1 MVEQTD
7 SPLVLALVILLAL
20 IAFGLAGAEDY
31 WDRTSGIGA
40 SMEVA
45 HEAH

>member
-1 MVEQTD
+1 MVEQAD
-7 SPLVLALVILLAL
+7 SPLVLVIVMILAL

-45 HEAH
+45 YEAH